1 MHCIAAVAGSSQQHR
16 DAINEK
22 SIKWV
27 KVNSPWK
34 YIWYMYGAVYI
45 LFVPGIT
52 AFGNAEI
59 V

>member
-27 KVNSPWK
+27 KVTSSWNYTKDRW
-34 YIWYMYGAVYI
+34 YI